1 MRTLFLSLALLA
13 ATVASAQV
21 PSVVVENAKGEAFDT
36 KALLDEQTPMIVSF
50 WSTSC
55 KPCIRELDAV
65 YDALP
70 DWKDEAEFR
79 VVAVS
84 TDDSRLMAKAK
95 SFAQGRGWGD
105 DYILLFDKNQD
116 FMRAM
121 NVSVVPHVFV
131 IDAKGKVVY
140 SHTSYV
146 PGNELELI
154 DIYNNDDI
162 KFTHDKVSGIVT
174 MTVGDQVYTIH
185 TNDPEVV
192 GGRTYG
198 NVVATNGTALPVFLA
213 TVE

>member
-1 MRTLFLSLALLA
+1 MRTFLLSLALCISA
-13 ATVASAQV
+13 VCAAQV
-21 PSVVVENAKGEAFDT
+21 PSVTVENSKGETVNT
-36 KALLDEQTPMIVSF
+36 KTLLDEGTPMIISF

-70 DWKDEAEFR
+70 DWLEEAEFR

-95 SFAQGRGWGD
+95 SFAEGRGWGE
-105 DYILLFDKNQD
+105 DYVLLFDKNQD

-131 IDAKGKVVY
+131 VDGKGKIVY

-146 PGNELELI
+146 PGNELEL
-154 DIYNNDDI
+154 
-162 KFTHDKVSGIVT
+162 FGAVT
-174 MTVGDQVYTIH
+174 KCSK
-185 TNDPEVV
+185 
-192 GGRTYG
+192 
-198 NVVATNGTALPVFLA
+198 
-213 TVE
+213 